1 MLALIFLPSLARRIG
16 AFNLFRTV
24 MSATLSVVV
33 PVFAIV
39 ILGWLGGRLRLAGP
53 AAAEGL
59 AGFVFTFAIPCLMF
73 RTITGAPAPEENP
86 WYYWAAY
93 FAGVAVVWF
102 LATFISRKFFEIP
115 APEGAIIGFSTGQAN
130 TVLVGIPLILRTYG
144 DTGAT
149 PLALLVAIHLPITM
163 TAATLLVERSLGGT
177 TGLLDIG
184 RKVIANPMMI
194 GIACGVVMR
203 VIGLPVPEPVQAT
216 VKMIGDAAAPCALF
230 TLGLALNRHGLGA
243 DIRLLGILAAL
254 KVALHPAIV
263 FVLGH
268 FVFGLPP
275 VWVGV
280 AVLFAACPSG
290 INGYLLAERY
300 KKGVGLISG
309 SVMTST
315 LMSLVSMTFW
325 VWLVTRY

>member
-1 MLALIFLPSLARRIG
+1 MY
-16 AFNLFRTV
+16 
-24 MSATLSVVV
+24 ATLNVVV

-39 ILGWLGGRLRLAGP
+39 ILGWLSGRLRISGP
-53 AAAEGL
+53 TVAEGL

-73 RTITGAPAPEENP
+73 RTISGAPAPDESP
-86 WYYWAAY
+86 WLYWVAY
-93 FAGVAVVWF
+93 FSGVAVVWF
-102 LATFISRKFFEIP
+102 LATWISRRFFAIP
-115 APEGAIIGFSTGQAN
+115 GPEGAIIGFSTGQAN

-144 DTGAT
+144 DAGAT

-177 TGLLDIG
+177 TGPIDIL
-184 RKVIANPMMI
+184 RKLVGNPMMI
-194 GIACGVVMR
+194 GIACGVAAR
-203 VIGLPVPEPVQAT
+203 ILGLAMPEPVQAT

-230 TLGLALNRHGLGA
+230 TLGLALNRYGLGA
-243 DIRLLGILAAL
+243 DIRLLGILAGL
-254 KVALHPAIV
+254 KVAIHPAIV

-315 LMSLVSMTFW
+315 LASLVSMTFW